1 MDTGAAVSLLSR
13 ALWERVKPDGAE
25 LQPGISRQLVS
36 VDGTPLQICGSAVV
50 PVQLADRTYDINIVV
65 AEGLTTEAILGLD
78 FLEAHLC
85 ILDLGRRTLS
95 FDGCNTIPFRAAPT
109 NKPTIPLKVSLVES
123 ICIPA
128 TSELEIMAHVSG
140 LQGSQ
145 ACLLEQAQYK
155 RLPVRVARAL
165 VTPTVGGVPVRLLNP
180 APHQVTIYKDTTIAI
195 MEPVDSLSICSI
207 PTESTSST
215 SIASPAVNVPQQ
227 TRERLTHLAFS
238 KSNTLSSTQS
248 EQLFALLMS
257 YGDIFAENADDVG
270 RTKHTEHRID
280 TGTNPPIRQTPRRIP
295 AARKEKAHILLQD
308 MLRKGT
314 IRPSKSPWSSPIV
327 LVQKKNGSLRFCVDY
342 RKLNAVTRK
351 DAYPLPR
358 VDDTLDTLAGAQ
370 WFTTLDLISGYWQV
384 EVKEDDREKTA
395 FSTPDGLFEFNVMPF
410 GLCNAPATFQRLM
423 DAVFAGVQWNS
434 CLVYLDDIIILGR
447 TFEEHLCNLHHVFSR
462 LREAGLKLQ
471 PAKCTFCQ
479 KEVTFLGHIVSPSGV
494 APDPSK
500 TDKVTSWPTPACKR
514 DVQQFIGLA
523 NYYRRFIRNFASIAR
538 PLHRLTEKTAS
549 FKWTSECQ
557 TAFDSLKLKLTSAPV
572 LAHPDG
578 KYPFLLDTDASGS
591 GIGAVLSQ
599 TYPDGTEKVI
609 AYASRALTKTE
620 RRYCVTRRELLAIV
634 HFVRHFRSY
643 LLGRPFTLLT
653 DHGSLTW
660 LHNFKEPEG
669 QLARWLARLQEYDFT
684 ITHRRGQSHG
694 NADALSR
701 RPCKQCGRSCPQP
714 AFLEHKASSPL
725 TVKSQDMPVSPITS
739 IQQLTPI
746 SREWQLKDGA
756 IGPVLKAVQA
766 GEKID
771 DDTLRSLSREC
782 RQLHQQWE
790 LLRVKH
796 GKLWRLFVKPSVS
809 TQHLQL
815 IVPQSLRHQ
824 ILTELHD
831 SPTGGHLG
839 EDKLYSRLQQRFYWP
854 GYSTDVKHWCAT
866 CPSCTA
872 RKSPTTHNQ
881 APLQTVAAGSPMQIV
896 AVDILGPLPESP
908 SKNRYVLV
916 AMDYFTRWTE
926 AYAIP
931 NQEAITIATKLVNE
945 MFLRF
950 SVPEQLHS
958 DQGRQ
963 FESRLMTEI
972 CSVLGIHKTHTTPYH
987 PQSDG
992 LVERFNRTLLS
1003 MLST

>member
-65 AEGLTTEAILGLD
+65 AGGLTTEAILGLD

-95 FDGCNTIPFRAAPT
+95 LDGCNTIPFRAAPT

-165 VTPTVGGVPVRLLNP
+165 VTPTVGGVQVRLLNP

-270 RTKHTEHRID
+270 RTKHTEHHID
-280 TGTNPPIRQTPRRIP
+280 TGTNPPIRQTPRCIP

-395 FSTPDGLFEFNVMPF
+395 FSTP
-410 GLCNAPATFQRLM
+410 
-423 DAVFAGVQWNS
+423 
-434 CLVYLDDIIILGR
+434 
-447 TFEEHLCNLHHVFSR
+447 
-462 LREAGLKLQ
+462 LK
-471 PAKCTFCQ
+471 KT
-479 KEVTFLGHIVSPSGV
+479 IV
-494 APDPSK
+494 
-500 TDKVTSWPTPACKR
+500 
-514 DVQQFIGLA
+514 
-523 NYYRRFIRNFASIAR
+523 RR
-538 PLHRLTEKTAS
+538 
-549 FKWTSECQ
+549 Q
-557 TAFDSLKLKLTSAPV
+557 
-572 LAHPDG
+572 
-578 KYPFLLDTDASGS
+578 
-591 GIGAVLSQ
+591 
-599 TYPDGTEKVI
+599 
-609 AYASRALTKTE
+609 
-620 RRYCVTRRELLAIV
+620 
-634 HFVRHFRSY
+634 
-643 LLGRPFTLLT
+643 
-653 DHGSLTW
+653 
-660 LHNFKEPEG
+660 
-669 QLARWLARLQEYDFT
+669 
-684 ITHRRGQSHG
+684 
-694 NADALSR
+694 
-701 RPCKQCGRSCPQP
+701 
-714 AFLEHKASSPL
+714 
-725 TVKSQDMPVSPITS
+725 
-739 IQQLTPI
+739 
-746 SREWQLKDGA
+746 
-756 IGPVLKAVQA
+756 
-766 GEKID
+766 
-771 DDTLRSLSREC
+771 
-782 RQLHQQWE
+782 
-790 LLRVKH
+790 
-796 GKLWRLFVKPSVS
+796 PSV
-809 TQHLQL
+809 
-815 IVPQSLRHQ
+815 HQ
-824 ILTELHD
+824 MACL
-831 SPTGGHLG
+831 
-839 EDKLYSRLQQRFYWP
+839 
-854 GYSTDVKHWCAT
+854 
-866 CPSCTA
+866 
-872 RKSPTTHNQ
+872 N
-881 APLQTVAAGSPMQIV
+881 
-896 AVDILGPLPESP
+896 
-908 SKNRYVLV
+908 
-916 AMDYFTRWTE
+916 
-926 AYAIP
+926 
-931 NQEAITIATKLVNE
+931 
-945 MFLRF
+945 
-950 SVPEQLHS
+950 
-958 DQGRQ
+958 
-963 FESRLMTEI
+963 
-972 CSVLGIHKTHTTPYH
+972 
-987 PQSDG
+987 
-992 LVERFNRTLLS
+992 S
-1003 MLST
+1003 M